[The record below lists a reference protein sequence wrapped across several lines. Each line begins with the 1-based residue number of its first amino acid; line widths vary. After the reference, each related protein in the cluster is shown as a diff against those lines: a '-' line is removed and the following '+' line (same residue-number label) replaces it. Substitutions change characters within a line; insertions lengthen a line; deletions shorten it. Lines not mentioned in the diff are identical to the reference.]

1 MNELIFPFLIIFL
14 SFIFCICFFIYVATN
29 GRRNPFLIVVIPIID
44 IIIEFILAIK
54 RFKKA
59 FTKSTKKD
67 WFKFVLIL
75 ISILIIL
82 YIFAVFIMFVSL
94 KNDVQ
99 DVCKNILKTD
109 CNCEIKNNNYI
120 SCNNKILEF
129 YLMNNSTNLVNKT
142 TEDTK

>member
-1 MNELIFPFLIIFL
+1 
-14 SFIFCICFFIYVATN
+14 
-29 GRRNPFLIVVIPIID
+29 
-44 IIIEFILAIK
+44 
-54 RFKKA
+54 
-59 FTKSTKKD
+59 
-67 WFKFVLIL
+67 
-75 ISILIIL
+75 
-82 YIFAVFIMFVSL
+82 MFVSL